1 MAFKRRD
8 FLGLAGKTGA
18 GAVYDL
24 YGGELVRLFAQAVDG
39 DVHVIWLQG
48 VSDSGC
54 TNDLLQRVAPD
65 LVDTMSDFR
74 RAVDFY
80 PTLMRPSGDRALL
93 SLGNALAGRTPLDL
107 LIIEGALPSGSFCM
121 IGEIAGKLVP
131 FETWVKDLAAVAK
144 QVVAVGT
151 CAALGGIPAA
161 MPNST
166 SCRPVSDFVSRT
178 PLINIPGC
186 PADPDSV
193 LFALATVLSG
203 SVPSL
208 DEQGR
213 PTVFFHEDLPVRR
226 PLERPFERRRF
237 AAAPRLP
244 DCLYNLALALAT
256 DIRLS

>member
-1 MAFKRRD
+1 MAFKHSD
-8 FLGLAGKTGA
+8 FLGLAGKMGA
-18 GAVYDL
+18 GAVYDV
-24 YGGELVRLFAQAVDG
+24 YGSELARLFAQAVDG
-39 DVHVIWLQG
+39 GAHVIWLQG

-54 TNDLLQRVAPD
+54 TNSLLQRVDPG
-65 LVDTMSDFR
+65 LVDAISDFR

-93 SLGNALAGRTPLDL
+93 SLSNALAGRSPLDL

-166 SCRPVSDFVSRT
+166 SCRPVSDFVNGT

-186 PADPDSV
+186 PAHPDSV
-193 LFALATVLSG
+193 LLTLATVLSG
-203 SVPSL
+203 SVPVL
-208 DEQGR
+208 DDHRRPKAFLHQDVPGGGPHGR
-213 PTVFFHEDLPVRR
+213 PDD
-226 PLERPFERRRF
+226 RRRF
-237 AAAPRLP
+237 AAARSWP
-244 DCLYNLALALAT
+244 DCLYNLALAAGT
-256 DIRLS
+256 DPKPS